1 MLYLIGTGLYYLN
14 DLPLRAINEMKEC
27 DEVLLER
34 YTNLN
39 DISFLKE
46 LEKDIGKK
54 IEVVG
59 REVMESDIILE
70 KAAKEKLAVLIP
82 GDPFAATTHFSL
94 IQECKK
100 RGITTRIFHS
110 SSIFTAAG
118 ETGLSLYKFGG
129 TTSIPIYSEHFH
141 PESFFDV
148 IEKNI
153 ECGYHSL
160 VLLEVKNKEEF
171 VEPYKAI
178 EILKEI
184 ERKKEIKIINWEN
197 VIAISKIG
205 SDSQRIVKANNT
217 EIKNLEPPCSL
228 IITGKLNEN
237 EKEALKTIN

>member
-1 MLYLIGTGLYYLN
+1 M
-14 DLPLRAINEMKEC
+14 
-27 DEVLLER
+27 
-34 YTNLN
+34 
-39 DISFLKE
+39 
-46 LEKDIGKK
+46 
-54 IEVVG
+54 
-59 REVMESDIILE
+59 
-70 KAAKEKLAVLIP
+70 
-82 GDPFAATTHFSL
+82 
-94 IQECKK
+94 
-100 RGITTRIFHS
+100 
-110 SSIFTAAG
+110 G

-178 EILKEI
+178 EILKGI
-184 ERKKEIKIINWEN
+184 ERKKEIKIIDWKN
-197 VIAISKIG
+197 VIVISKIG
-205 SDSQRIVKANNT
+205 SDEQKILKANNN